1 MPNILYL
8 ENQEKCMSNRAIFA
22 SVLLATAIGVT
33 GLATLQSSSAIA
45 LSRFNV
51 VDRDTKTEEKND
63 EKNPQAVGALQNNAI
78 YEVRGSLGTQLGGG
92 RVDLVDN
99 YSFRIVKPGRY
110 VFSLGGGAKP
120 GSAELRLYTP
130 TTLIANK
137 KPTDPID
144 MVLQPGV
151 YRLEAFRTPFAKGS
165 FDYAFSMGTP

>member
-1 MPNILYL
+1 MPNILSL
-8 ENQEKCMSNRAIFA
+8 EIQEKLMSNRTIFA
-22 SVLLATAIGVT
+22 SILLATAIGVT
-33 GLATLQSSSAIA
+33 GFASLQSSSAVA

-99 YSFRIVKPGRY
+99 YSFRIVKAGRY

-137 KPTDPID
+137 KPADPID